1 MKTIYFLLGVL
12 ILFSCKS
19 KPTTQK
25 VLPYVGNFDIEY
37 RMVDGV
43 EVADTVY
50 PKIIDFAYLNQDSVM
65 IKSSSMK
72 GKIWIAEFFFTSCP
86 TICPTMTKQ
95 MIRLNND
102 TKDIENYL
110 QFMSFSINPK
120 NDTPSELRKY
130 IVKNKI
136 TAKNW
141 QFFTG
146 NEAATHDL
154 GINYFQIFA
163 GQDAESEGGYAHSGA
178 FTLVD
183 REGYVRG
190 VYLGT
195 DPNEVNRLEIDL
207 RKLLKY
213 EYNVN

>member
-50 PKIIDFAYLNQDSVM
+50 PKIIDFAYLNQDSIM

-195 DPNEVNRLEIDL
+195 DPNEVNRLETDL

>member
-1 MKTIYFLLGVL
+1 MKTIYFLLSVL
-12 ILFSCKS
+12 IFVSCTP
-19 KPTTQK
+19 KPTTHK

-37 RMVDGV
+37 RMVDGK

-50 PKIIDFAYLNQDSVM
+50 PKIIDFSYLNQDSVM

-72 GKIWIAEFFFTSCP
+72 GKVWIAEFFFTSCP

-102 TKDIENYL
+102 TKDIGKYL

-130 IVKNKI
+130 ISKNKI

-163 GQDAESEGGYAHSGA
+163 GQDAESAGGYAHSGA

-195 DPNEVNRLEIDL
+195 DSKEVNRLKTDL

>member
-1 MKTIYFLLGVL
+1 MKTIYFLLSVL

-19 KPTTQK
+19 KPSTQK

-37 RMVDGV
+37 RMVEGK

-50 PKIIDFAYLNQDSVM
+50 PKIIDFAYLNQDSIM

-102 TKDIENYL
+102 TKDIGKYL

-130 IVKNKI
+130 IEKNKI

-146 NEAATHDL
+146 NEAMTHDL

-195 DPNEVNRLEIDL
+195 DPKEVNRLKTDL

-213 EYNVN
+213 EYNDN